1 MKNKQNKSIISQSQ
15 NKRNENITQTSSS
28 KFQNQS

>member
-1 MKNKQNKSIISQSQ
+1 MKNKQNKSINSYSQ
-15 NKRNENITQTSSS
+15 NKRNENITQTSSL